1 MTFIWLAVKD
11 RCWTTKGV
19 GCLIQLGALFV
30 TRMKNQ
36 FSTYWSLACLPAKF
50 GQKSYRGWGWLQ
62 QHHSLQLLNFQAGCV
77 WLSKTLLRK
86 CARDS
91 IHWLSWLL
99 GRSGNTGMSVSSM
112 VLILVLLWFCNQQQ
126 MRASFAAQLELVHLQ
141 KFLLSLLNLDFQ
153 SKIGA
158 LAVFTSSEW

>member
-77 WLSKTLLRK
+77 WLSKTFLTK

-99 GRSGNTGMSVSSM
+99 GRSRNTGMSASSM
-112 VLILVLLWFCNQQQ
+112 VLILVLLWLCNEQQIG
-126 MRASFAAQLELVHLQ
+126 ASFAAQLEPMHLQ
-141 KFLLSLLNLDFQ
+141 QFLSSLLNLEFQ

-158 LAVFTSSEW
+158 LVVFSSSEW